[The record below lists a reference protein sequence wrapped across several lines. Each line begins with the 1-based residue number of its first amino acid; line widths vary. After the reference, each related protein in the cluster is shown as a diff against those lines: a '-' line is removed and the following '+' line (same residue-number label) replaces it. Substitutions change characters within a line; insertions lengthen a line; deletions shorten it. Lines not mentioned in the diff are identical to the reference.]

1 MSNKTTMLIDADVL
15 AYQSAFTAQAN
26 IQWDEELWTVHT
38 DLALAKT
45 WIVERLETFKK
56 HLEAD
61 DFILAISDKNNFRRK
76 LFPDYKANRRSKF
89 APIGLDPIR
98 AWMAEEYGTV
108 IYPNLEADD
117 VLAILATERPN
128 RNDKRIIVSIDKD
141 FKGVPCTFY
150 DFNRGA
156 LHEIAEEEADA
167 YHLMQTIAGDSVDG
181 FKGVPG
187 IGVVKAKRLLDT
199 NGASWETV
207 LKAYSDAG
215 MTEEEAL
222 TNAWMAYL
230 IRKDEYNHKH
240 KKLKYLWMPKE
251 FTTAQKRKYSHI
263 IHGVTGELD
272 EDLTRPDPF

>member
-1 MSNKTTMLIDADVL
+1 MNNRTIMLIDADVL

-26 IQWDEELWTVHT
+26 IQWDEDLWTVHT
-38 DLALAKT
+38 DLAIAKT
-45 WIVERLETFKK
+45 WIVDRLDTFKK
-56 HLEAD
+56 HLKAD

-98 AWMAEEYGTV
+98 EWMAEEYGTV

-117 VLAILATERPN
+117 VIAILATERPN
-128 RNDKRIIVSIDKD
+128 RLDKRVIVSIDKD

-150 DFNRGA
+150 DFNRGEM
-156 LHEIAEEEADA
+156 HEITEEEADA
-167 YHLMQTIAGDSVDG
+167 YHLMQTIAGDAVDG
-181 FKGVPG
+181 FKGVTG
-187 IGVVKAKRLLDT
+187 IGPVKAKKLLDT
-199 NGASWETV
+199 HGATWDTV

-240 KKLKYLWMPKE
+240 RKLKYLWTPKG

-263 IHGVTGELD
+263 IHKVTGELT
-272 EDLTRPDPF
+272 ENLARPDPF